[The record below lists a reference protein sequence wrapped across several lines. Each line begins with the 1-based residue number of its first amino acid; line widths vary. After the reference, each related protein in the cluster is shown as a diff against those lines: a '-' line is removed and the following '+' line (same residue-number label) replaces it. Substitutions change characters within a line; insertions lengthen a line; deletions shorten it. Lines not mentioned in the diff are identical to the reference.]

1 VKGLK
6 SKIRRKEIMAKSY
19 GEIAKAAEKAV
30 SRIKD
35 KELRKEAFRIMLLQL
50 MAGGKGVAAAPR
62 TRRKAAKKR
71 GARKKVARRKVAKK
85 KVARRKARRVAKKKV
100 ARKKAARR
108 PGRAGG
114 GVVTTNLN
122 KLIATGYF
130 RAPRDA
136 ASVFNEF
143 KKRRVGILP
152 SQLRMELLRF
162 ARSRKLRRRIRM
174 KGKKVT
180 YLYSK

>member
-1 VKGLK
+1 
-6 SKIRRKEIMAKSY
+6 MAKSY
-19 GEIAKAAEKAV
+19 GDIAKAAEKAV
-30 SRIKD
+30 TGIKD

-50 MAGGKGVAAAPR
+50 MAGSGAVAAAPR
-62 TRRKAAKKR
+62 TRKKT
-71 GARKKVARRKVAKK
+71 ARKKSAKKKTVKRKAVKRKTAKKKTAKK
-85 KVARRKARRVAKKKV
+85 KVARRKARKVAKKKV

-122 KLIATGYF
+122 KLIASGYF
-130 RAPRDA
+130 RIPRDA
-136 ASVFNEF
+136 ASVFSEF
-143 KKRRVGILP
+143 RKRRVDILP

-162 ARSRKLRRRIRM
+162 ARSRKLRRKIKM

>member
-1 VKGLK
+1 
-6 SKIRRKEIMAKSY
+6 MAKSY
-19 GEIAKAAEKAV
+19 SELAKQAEKAV
-30 SRIKD
+30 AGIRD

-50 MAGGKGVAAAPR
+50 MSGGRPVVVAAPR
-62 TRRKAAKKR
+62 
-71 GARKKVARRKVAKK
+71 ARKKAARRKVAK
-85 KVARRKARRVAKKKV
+85 RKLGRPRKRAIKKKAV
-100 ARKKAARR
+100 RR

-114 GVVTTNLN
+114 GVVTTMLD
-122 KLIATGYF
+122 KLIAAGYF

-136 ASVFNEF
+136 ASVFKQFN
-143 KKRRVGILP
+143 KRRVHILP

-162 ARSRKLRRRIRM
+162 ARSRKLRRRVKM